1 MKKLITLISCFAMV
15 GLLLTGC
22 QSAARNGMGDI
33 TITLEPGLKLE
44 MVDWNDDSFWY
55 LTRPMREGEEAETHI
70 FKQSS
75 NFGVFEGSVTIVET
89 EE

>member
-1 MKKLITLISCFAMV
+1 MKKLIAFISCFAMV

-22 QSAARNGMGDI
+22 QSAVRNGMGDI
-33 TITLEPGLKLE
+33 TITLEPGVKLE